1 MTSLLNCPVMIR
13 FAVLVAAIGMVVGSG
28 LTPPPA
34 HAQTVRNAED
44 LLVVDCLLP
53 GQIRRLGA
61 QAVFMSAR
69 RPIRTTQADC
79 QIRGGEYV
87 SYDRANYQTAL
98 KVWRD
103 SADAGDPEAMNY
115 VGEIYL
121 KGLGIDPDYDLAQTW
136 FKKAAEKGNN
146 RAKINLGYMYE
157 EGLGVDKDMTK
168 ALNLYR
174 EASGITND
182 DLIFASTVEVQMQA
196 KEAQINELKQTVAT
210 EHATSEQLRAQVKQL
225 QDQLDQ
231 RKTALE
237 SSQRELNDTRSKL
250 DKVRASVSAND
261 LGKVDQLSAQMQSSS
276 DALAD
281 AQSGDDA
288 SANAAQVAKLKAQL
302 AAQRTQFQAQIRNM
316 QARAPAKNKQ
326 DLELMKLLE
335 NQLVDKQT
343 EVNAQNRAIAS
354 LQQRIGIG
362 TSGSGQVLAGGPPS
376 LAMIEPQVFATR
388 GKANTAVVHGAPG
401 AHELIGRVTQPQAIS
416 QVTVNNKPVALGANG
431 AFKAQVDVPAGGA
444 SVQVAAVGKN
454 GGRMALDF
462 NLIVQAGG
470 GGGGQPGAD
479 ATGGV
484 GAIPANLNLGNNYAV
499 IIGNNTYQDGAYPA
513 LQSAVSDS
521 VALSQVLKTR
531 YGFQTT
537 LLNNAS
543 RLEILT
549 ALNNMREKLGP
560 DDNLLIY
567 YAGHGELQGRQG
579 YWIPV
584 DAKDNAP
591 ATWISN
597 AQISDYLTMIKARHV
612 LVIADSCYSGTLTRA
627 AVPSF
632 DLAAMSPS
640 KWTDWVTKMTN
651 GKSRTALTSGGVQ
664 PVPDTGSGKH
674 SYFTRALLNALQDNN
689 RLLEA
694 QRLYRD
700 VSSSLALA
708 AINSPITQSPGY
720 SPIQFAGHES
730 GDFFFVPKGA
740 RTAATGH
747 RAHAT
752 TQQLL
757 AANAVA
763 QPAM

>member
-1 MTSLLNCPVMIR
+1 MTSLLNCPVFIR
-13 FAVLVAAIGMVVGSG
+13 FAVLVAAIGLVVGSG

-87 SYDRANYQTAL
+87 SYDRADYKTAL
-98 KVWRD
+98 KVWMD
-103 SADAGDPEAMNY
+103 SAETGDPEAMNY

-121 KGLGIDPDYDLAQTW
+121 KGLGTDPDYDLAQVW

-157 EGLGVDKDMTK
+157 QGLGVDKDMTK

-196 KEAQINELKQTVAT
+196 KEAQISELKQTVAT

-231 RKTALE
+231 RKSALE

-250 DKVRASVSAND
+250 EKVRSSVSAND
-261 LGKVDQLSAQMQSSS
+261 LGKVDQLSAQMQTSS

-281 AQSGDDA
+281 AQGGDDA

-302 AAQRTQFQAQIRNM
+302 AAQRAQFQSQIKNM
-316 QARAPAKNKQ
+316 QARAPAKSRQ

-362 TSGSGQVLAGGPPS
+362 TSSSGQVLAGGPPS

-401 AHELIGRVTQPQAIS
+401 AHELVGRVTQPQAIS
-416 QVTVNNKPVALGANG
+416 QVTVNNKPVTLGANG
-431 AFKAQVDVPAGGA
+431 AFKAQVNVPAGGA
-444 SVQVAAVGKN
+444 SVQVAAIGKN

-462 NLIVQAGG
+462 NVIVQAGG
-470 GGGGQPGAD
+470 GGGQTSAD
-479 ATGGV
+479 VAGGV
-484 GAIPANLNLGNNYAV
+484 GAIPANLKLGNNYAV

-513 LQSAVSDS
+513 LESAVSDS
-521 VALSQVLKTR
+521 VALSQVLKSR
-531 YGFQTT
+531 YGYQTT

-567 YAGHGELQGRQG
+567 YAGHGEVKGRQG

-597 AQISDYLTMIKARHV
+597 AQISDYLTMIKSRHV
-612 LVIADSCYSGTLTRA
+612 LVIADSCYSGTMTRA

-640 KWTDWVTKMTN
+640 KWAEWVAKMTN

-664 PVPDTGSGKH
+664 PVPDTGTGKH
-674 SYFTRALLNALQDNN
+674 SYFTRALLNALQDNS

-708 AINSPITQSPGY
+708 AINSPIAQSPGY

-730 GDFFFVPKGA
+730 GDYFFVPKGA
-740 RTAATGH
+740 RTAAVEK
-747 RAHAT
+747 HAS
-752 TQQLL
+752 QALQPQLL
-757 AANAVA
+757 AANVAA